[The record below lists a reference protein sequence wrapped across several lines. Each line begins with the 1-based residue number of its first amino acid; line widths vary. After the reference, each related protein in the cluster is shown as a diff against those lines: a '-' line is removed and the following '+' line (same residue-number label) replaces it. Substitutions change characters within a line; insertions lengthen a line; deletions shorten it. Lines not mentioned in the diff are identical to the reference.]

1 MINHFE
7 HYLME
12 DCPYGDETTEMLCI
26 DGKGTINI
34 ISRDAGVAACTDD
47 LAEFYRN
54 KGLNVVAYVAN
65 GCPFDA
71 QTVIFSASGDLRTIF
86 KLWRVSQT
94 FLSMTCAIAGKTR
107 EMVEAAKAVNPDV
120 LIATSRKT
128 HPGFRK
134 YELKA
139 VKAGGGIHHRNS
151 LSDSILVTQNHLEV
165 VGFIEKTNSVKKLE
179 IEPRDD
185 KDAFRYATIADI
197 LLLDH
202 STPEKLD
209 VLVPLLRN
217 INPCL
222 EIAVG
227 GISAKDV
234 AAYAPYVDV
243 IVTTAPYY
251 AQPLDMTSTIKKTES
266 EH

>member
-12 DCPYGDETTEMLCI
+12 DCPYGDETTDMLCI
-26 DGKGTINI
+26 GGKGTINI

-47 LAEFYRN
+47 LAEFYRS

-65 GCPFDA
+65 GCSFDE
-71 QTVIFSASGDLRTIF
+71 QTVLFSASGDLQTIF

-94 FLSMTCAIAGKTR
+94 FLSITCAIAGKTR
-107 EMVEAAKAVNPDV
+107 EMVEAVKAVNSDV
-120 LIATSRKT
+120 LIATSCKT

-134 YELKA
+134 HELKA
-139 VKAGGGIHHRNS
+139 VKAGGGLHHRNS
-151 LSDSILVTQNHLEV
+151 LSDSILVTQNHLNV
-165 VGFIEKTNSVKKLE
+165 VDSVEKLNAFKKIE
-179 IEPRDD
+179 IEPRDE
-185 KDAFRYATIADI
+185 KDAFRYAKVADT

-202 STPEKLD
+202 YSPEKLD
-209 VLVPLLRN
+209 VLVPLLRS

-227 GISAKDV
+227 GINAKDV
-234 AAYAPYVDV
+234 VAYAPYADV
-243 IVTTAPYY
+243 IITTAPYY
-251 AQPLDMTSTIKKTES
+251 AAPLDMTATIKKIDPEN
-266 EH
+266 

>member
-1 MINHFE
+1 MIEHFE

-12 DCPYGDETTEMLCI
+12 DCPYGDETTELLCV
-26 DGKGTINI
+26 DGKGTIDI

-47 LAEFYRN
+47 LAEYYRS
-54 KGLNVVAYVAN
+54 KGLEVFSCVEN
-65 GCPFDA
+65 GCSFGS
-71 QTVIFSASGDLRTIF
+71 QTVIFSAGGDLKTIF
-86 KLWRVSQT
+86 KLWRISQT
-94 FLSMTCAIAGKTR
+94 FLSMVCAIAGKTK
-107 EMVEAAKAVNPDV
+107 EIVEIARAVNPDV

-139 VKAGGGIHHRNS
+139 VKAGGGTHHRNS
-151 LSDSILVTQNHLEV
+151 LSDSILVTQNHLEITGS
-165 VGFIEKTNSVKKLE
+165 VGKLNSIKKVE
-179 IEPRDD
+179 IEPRDE
-185 KDAFRYATIADI
+185 KEAFKYAEIADM

-202 STPEKLD
+202 YSPDELGI
-209 VLVPLLRN
+209 LVPLLRTR
-217 INPCL
+217 NPHL

-227 GISAKDV
+227 GIKAKDV

-251 AQPLDMTSTIKKTES
+251 AAPLDMTAKISKI
-266 EH
+266 

>member
-7 HYLME
+7 HYLAE
-12 DCPYGDETTEMLCI
+12 DCPYGDETTDLLCI
-26 DGKGTINI
+26 SGKGTIEI

-47 LAEFYRN
+47 LAEFYR
-54 KGLNVVAYVAN
+54 KRGLDVVAYVAN
-65 GCPFDA
+65 GCSFDA
-71 QTVIFSASGDLRTIF
+71 NTVLFSASGDLRTIF

-128 HPGFRK
+128 HLGFRK

-151 LSDSILVTQNHLEV
+151 LSDSILITQNHLEV
-165 VGFIEKTNSVKKLE
+165 AGPVEKPNAVRKVE

-185 KDAFRYATIADI
+185 KDAFRYAKIADM

-202 STPEKLD
+202 YTPDKLD
-209 VLVPLLRN
+209 VLVPLLRT

-227 GISAKDV
+227 GINAKDV
-234 AAYAPYVDV
+234 AAYAPYADV

-251 AQPLDMTSTIKKTES
+251 AMPLDMTSTIKRIES
-266 EH
+266 

>member
-7 HYLME
+7 HYLAE
-12 DCPYGDETTEMLCI
+12 DCPYSDETTEILCI
-26 DGKGTINI
+26 GGKGTIEI

-54 KGLNVVAYVAN
+54 KGLNVVAYVEN

-71 QTVIFSASGDLRTIF
+71 QTVIFSASGELRTIF

-139 VKAGGGIHHRNS
+139 VKAGGGTHHRNS
-151 LSDSILVTQNHLEV
+151 LSDSILITQNHLEV
-165 VGFIEKTNSVKKLE
+165 VGTVEKSNAVKKVE
-179 IEPRDD
+179 IEPRND
-185 KDAFRYATIADI
+185 KEAFRYAWIADV

-202 STPEKLD
+202 CTPEKLD
-209 VLVPLLRN
+209 VLVPLLRS

-227 GISAKDV
+227 GIKAKDV

-251 AQPLDMTSTIKKTES
+251 AMPLDMTAKIAKI
-266 EH
+266 